1 MANDIAHNGN
11 STIELILMDCD
22 MPVMDGFTCVNHI
35 VNFKI
40 QNAKIKAQE
49 LNLNEDEEIAKIK
62 LPLLVA
68 VSGDISI

>member
-22 MPVMDGFTCVNHI
+22 MPVMDGFTCANHI

-40 QNAKIKAQE
+40 
-49 LNLNEDEEIAKIK
+49 
-62 LPLLVA
+62 
-68 VSGDISI
+68 